1 MTDAHDLIAD
11 KRRRTKRWMVLGVLL
26 GAGAV
31 AGWSAL
37 RWKRRKDAVAGCGAR
52 FATLQR
58 CLLGGDTVAVDL
70 HEQLRARWLG
80 QGPAGGPW
88 PARCALEARRLV
100 SALEDA
106 RSQGAG
112 NLTDLRDRVETLVA
126 ALEQDGP
133 PSAWLENQVGRVF
146 GKDAARPLPVRPA
159 LETPEPPT
167 PVHALPL
174 APGRIGDLTGGEGTI
189 SGEVTPL
196 WMRRSRSCK
205 LLSDG
210 DQALAKLSCVA
221 STHHDGQ
228 TMEGLAGEVLIQTP
242 VETGTSVTRLD
253 GSVVWSGKQTEG
265 RGGFVRG
272 EDFAALFEPA
282 PDQYEVVWSHGG
294 TIKTEKLKLPKGT
307 TETWLA
313 HDHFLALE
321 PGKTGTHLTAR
332 RLGHGDAAIGPARE
346 LGAMARSS
354 FGVPRLCRSRDA
366 LIMAI
371 GMGGP
376 EGRLVW
382 LDEGDDTPIRIDVTM
397 PHGVR
402 LDCPGDQAVLTW
414 LADHDKVE
422 ERRCERPARCAS
434 AALELPPDA
443 RSSALAF
450 AAAGND
456 VVLVS
461 RSSDLDLWL
470 RRGPLTS
477 LASSPPL
484 YLGHGSAPD
493 KLLVRGDVAVLVT
506 TDGQM
511 LRIAPGGP
519 PTQIDVAP

>member
-11 KRRRTKRWMVLGVLL
+11 KRRRTKRWMVLGVVL

-461 RSSDLDLWL
+461 RSNDLDLWL

>member
-52 FATLQR
+52 LATLQR
-58 CLLGGDTVAVDL
+58 CLLGGDTVPIDL
-70 HEQLRARWLG
+70 HQELRARWLG

-159 LETPEPPT
+159 LDTPEPPT
-167 PVHALPL
+167 PVHPLPL
-174 APGRIGDLTGGEGTI
+174 APGRLGDLAGGEGAI

-196 WMRRSRSCK
+196 WVRQRRNCK
-205 LLSDG
+205 LLPDG
-210 DQALAKLSCVA
+210 EQALARLSCAA
-221 STHHDGQ
+221 SSYRDGQ
-228 TMEGLAGEVLIQTP
+228 IMEGVAGEVLIQVP
-242 VETGTSVTRLD
+242 LETGTAVTRLD
-253 GSVVWSGKQTEG
+253 GTVVWSGKQSEG

-272 EDFAALFEPA
+272 DDFAALFEPT

-294 TIKTEKLKLPKGT
+294 VVTAQKLKLPKGT
-307 TETWLA
+307 LETWLA
-313 HDHFLALE
+313 HDHLLALE
-321 PGKTGTHLTAR
+321 PGKTGPHLTAR
-332 RLGHGDAAIGPARE
+332 RLGHGDVAIGPVRE
-346 LGAMARSS
+346 LGPMAPSS
-354 FGVPRLCRSRDA
+354 FGVPRLCRSKDA

-371 GMGGP
+371 GMGSP
-376 EGRLVW
+376 DGRLVW
-382 LDEGDDTPIRIDVTM
+382 LDEGDDVPIRIEVTM
-397 PHGVR
+397 PHGAR
-402 LDCPGDQAVLTW
+402 LDCPGEQAVLTW
-414 LADHDKVE
+414 LDHDKLE

-450 AAAGND
+450 GAAGND

-470 RRGPLTS
+470 RRGPLPS

-484 YLGHGSAPD
+484 YLGNGSAPD
-493 KLLVRGDVAVLVT
+493 RILARGDVAVLVT
-506 TDGQM
+506 MDGQ
-511 LRIAPGGP
+511 LVRIAPGGP
-519 PTQIDVAP
+519 PTVLPVAP